1 MPSLFSLILVFNY
14 FILITSIEPRQ
25 SNESFDY
32 LILVNKEYKLPDDY
46 ISKVNLI
53 NVTNNITTDNR
64 TFQIEKTTFEY
75 FVQLRE
81 ELLEEDD
88 IRIEIDSVYRSVQR
102 QQEIWDEFVR
112 EKGEE
117 YAKKYVAKPGY
128 SEHHTGLAVD
138 ICIKKDGKLIYD
150 NDEMIAEREIFAKI
164 HKKLAK
170 YGFILRYLEGR
181 EDSTGYTYEPWHL
194 RYINSPEIAKEI
206 MDKKI
211 TFEEYLNSRKNL
223 KEVPEAVKYKIE
235 ITLQEYFED
244 IYKDKISNS
253 RFNIT
258 KIYTEKE
265 LKNDTMKSLKIGK
278 NEFAFD
284 VTYQIQPKEGID
296 TKELTIPDGEYDEDL
311 GWVKDIHRVGVLRY
325 NEKKDS
331 YSIDNFG
338 TGW

>member
-46 ISKVNLI
+46 LSKVNLI

-138 ICIKKDGKLIYD
+138 ICLVVNGTVIDD
-150 NDEMIAEREIFAKI
+150 NDEMIAQKEIFEKI
-164 HKKLAK
+164 HKKLQD
-170 YGFILRYLEGR
+170 YGFILRFLKGKEHI
-181 EDSTGYTYEPWHL
+181 TGYSYEPWHF
-194 RYINSPEIAKEI
+194 RFVQIDDAKN
-206 MDKKI
+206 I
-211 TFEEYLNSRKNL
+211 TKQGVTLEEYLGKWHNKG
-223 KEVPEAVKYKIE
+223 KY
-235 ITLQEYFED
+235 L
-244 IYKDKISNS
+244 
-253 RFNIT
+253 NIN
-258 KIYTEKE
+258 IIG
-265 LKNDTMKSLKIGK
+265 LSLVII
-278 NEFAFD
+278 FLLL
-284 VTYQIQPKEGID
+284 I
-296 TKELTIPDGEYDEDL
+296 
-311 GWVKDIHRVGVLRY
+311 
-325 NEKKDS
+325 
-331 YSIDNFG
+331 
-338 TGW
+338 